1 MFVLFV
7 ALGGYAYFVESERP
21 PASETAPN
29 EQVFDF
35 EADDISSLSLTAD
48 GGEVT
53 NLERASED
61 TDGDWKLTSPIE
73 SGADETGVSSIT
85 SALASL
91 EIRRVV
97 EEQASDL
104 DLFGLADPAVVVT
117 VGTGDDTMLRQL
129 LVGDATPT
137 GTDRYAKTDDNDRVF
152 LIADHLN
159 STFNRTT
166 FDLRDKTILDFT
178 TSNVDGFTIVTPDE
192 TIRFDKTDGDWR
204 MREPSDLRTDFGMV
218 DGLIGR
224 LSGGQ
229 MRFIN
234 AEATDELEP
243 YGLDDP
249 DVIVT
254 LESGSAIVALAVG
267 DETTDGTVY
276 ARDTS
281 RSLVFTID
289 QLLVADLERDAGAYR
304 EKGLFNFRPFN
315 ATRLQVARDNET
327 VTFERIEAAEDS
339 EDQDSWQQVDPGPV
353 ASGDIEQPAMDDL
366 LTKFS
371 SLRAESFVTEAT
383 ETGLDT
389 PLVTIEV
396 WYGDDGGESE
406 RVTIGHNG
414 NNTYAV
420 HGDEPGA
427 AVMDTQ
433 SVDDA
438 LEALGALQTE
448 P

>member
-1 MFVLFV
+1 
-7 ALGGYAYFVESERP
+7 
-21 PASETAPN
+21 
-29 EQVFDF
+29 
-35 EADDISSLSLTAD
+35 
-48 GGEVT
+48 
-53 NLERASED
+53 
-61 TDGDWKLTSPIE
+61 
-73 SGADETGVSSIT
+73 
-85 SALASL
+85 
-91 EIRRVV
+91 
-97 EEQASDL
+97 
-104 DLFGLADPAVVVT
+104 
-117 VGTGDDTMLRQL
+117 
-129 LVGDATPT
+129 
-137 GTDRYAKTDDNDRVF
+137 
-152 LIADHLN
+152 
-159 STFNRTT
+159 
-166 FDLRDKTILDFT
+166 
-178 TSNVDGFTIVTPDE
+178 PDE

-353 ASGDIEQPAMDDL
+353 ASGDIE
-366 LTKFS
+366 
-371 SLRAESFVTEAT
+371 
-383 ETGLDT
+383 
-389 PLVTIEV
+389 
-396 WYGDDGGESE
+396 
-406 RVTIGHNG
+406 
-414 NNTYAV
+414 
-420 HGDEPGA
+420 
-427 AVMDTQ
+427 
-433 SVDDA
+433 
-438 LEALGALQTE
+438 
-448 P
+448 